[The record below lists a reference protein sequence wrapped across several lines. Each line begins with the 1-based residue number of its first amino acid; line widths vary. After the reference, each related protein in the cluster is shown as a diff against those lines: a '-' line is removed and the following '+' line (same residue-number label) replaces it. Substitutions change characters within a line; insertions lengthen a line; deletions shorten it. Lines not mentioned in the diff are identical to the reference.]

1 MLRPLA
7 FGLALCS
14 LVALPARGA
23 DMNYNAAVPGPDLSY
38 SYVEGSLFQSKT
50 DTAVGN
56 LGGKGAEAWFSYSV
70 LKMLHVFGGTKYVD
84 FDDYTVNNTLVEA
97 GAGWN
102 YNPSPL
108 TSMYFDLAA
117 VTSKADSLT
126 PGGPTIGVDDNG
138 YTYLFGWRSAN
149 KSRKMEFNLSAQHIT
164 YHKVDEPA
172 TWINLGLLFRTTNR
186 LMVVTGVELTGN
198 AAKES
203 LFKAGVR
210 YYLPNRFDKVT
221 E

>member
-14 LVALPARGA
+14 LVALPARA
-23 DMNYNAAVPGPDLSY
+23 DMTSYNEEVPGPDLSY
-38 SYVEGSLFQSKT
+38 SYVEGSVFINNT
-50 DTAVGN
+50 GTAIGE
-56 LGGKGAEAWFSYSV
+56 LDGKGAEAWFSYSV
-70 LKMLHVFGGTKYVD
+70 LKMLHVFGGTKFVD
-84 FDDYTVNNTLVEA
+84 FDDYTVNTTLVEA

-108 TSMYFDLAA
+108 TSMYFDVAA
-117 VTSKADSLT
+117 VTSSADSLT
-126 PGGPTIGVDDNG
+126 PAGPKIGVDDNG

-149 KSRKMEFNLSAQHIT
+149 KSRRMEFNISAQHIS
-164 YHKVDEPA
+164 YSKVDEPD
-172 TWINLGLLFRTTNR
+172 TWINIGLLFRATKR
-186 LMVVTGVELTGN
+186 LMVVTSVEATG
-198 AAKES
+198 KEN

-210 YYLPNRFDKVT
+210 YYLPNRFDKRA